1 MRLGNGAGS
10 SDREGRALWWLGAG
24 AWTVFLGRALYPKG
38 RALWLALSHGGSLIL
53 QSVTCAQLLP
63 SFFCYD
69 SWYVRESS
77 GLCLFVL
84 P

>member
-10 SDREGRALWWLGAG
+10 SGREGASLVVARGGRLDCVFVVGACAQGAG
-24 AWTVFLGRALYPKG
+24 A
-38 RALWLALSHGGSLIL
+38 LAFCPLIL

>member
-1 MRLGNGAGS
+1 MVQGVGAARGQSLG
-10 SDREGRALWWLGAG
+10 WLGAG
-24 AWTVFLGRALYPKG
+24 AVAGACAQGAGAL
-38 RALWLALSHGGSLIL
+38 AFCALIL